1 MSYACEIIS
10 VGTELL
16 LGNIVNTDARDLSVM
31 LSELGINVFWHSVV
45 GDNPQRLRQTIDI
58 ARSRA
63 DIIITTGGL
72 GPTCDDLTKQTVAEA
87 FGLKLYF
94 DERAEADIERYFRLR
109 HGQPMT
115 DNNRQ
120 QAYLPEG
127 CVPFYNTCGT
137 APGCAFYAA
146 GKHVLILPG
155 PPRECMT
162 MMRESGMDYL
172 RALSDEQIFSHNIHI
187 YGMGESYV
195 ESMLREKMNAL
206 TNPTLAPYAG
216 EGEVRLRVTAKAKS
230 ADDAERMMAP
240 VIEDVCRCVGDAVY
254 GVDTGSLENTVLQL
268 LKSSGK
274 TLAAAE
280 SCTGGL
286 VAKRITDLP
295 GASAVF
301 LGGVTVYTNEAKM
314 LLLGVDEET
323 LREKSAVS
331 REVAEQ
337 LAEKVRARLG
347 ADFGIGITGVAGPDS
362 DGIHPVGTIFVAL
375 ADAEHTYVRAL
386 ELSPLFSRGKMRLLA
401 ADEALD
407 MLRRALTG
415 LPVVRD

>member
-230 ADDAERMMAP
+230 ADDAERMMTP